1 MIIMIS
7 GVGSEF
13 EIERFKVEGGGG
25 GLVLSEILT
34 RKKIIAPHPVPTPML
49 NNGSSIIWHN

>member
-34 RKKIIAPHPVPTPML
+34 SKKRVCQTLQKKVECMTQPPPP
-49 NNGSSIIWHN
+49 